1 MTRIRTGA
9 VTCLLAFLA
18 SLTLGA
24 CSVVRVDVDVYNGP
38 LANHEEV
45 QVEQLAAMV
54 MGARPLLAQLRDTL
68 QWHDACREPKD
79 GESYSQCILRQKN
92 ETIAKGITCRE
103 RESVLVAVDSRASD
117 ILTCNLN
124 HPAARVNELIKLYL
138 DQAEPVTVAAKV
150 AGDEAPVAGADPD
163 NENFSAFKEQVATF
177 EQQFLDLPETQSS
190 MKETAA
196 KITRMLD
203 PIRTWD
209 LLYQRRESTGFRMYN
224 AIREVG
230 NVNGPNIF
238 DITVNDRERI
248 MDRVLFFY
256 GPDAARD
263 LLELARIQPEI
274 LSSHD
279 QNDKDGQQ
287 SVSSDLQ
294 KIEDATAGRLKA
306 FYPRDRRGALQR
318 GRLDEGLA
326 TLIENYLIHK
336 RTCIAKFGNDCALH
350 GTFRKYS
357 VDKPIDAP
365 SAARLMQEAIVRFA
379 NKLVTIADHE
389 ILLKRDG
396 GSPQQF
402 TGAAAQQLDEN
413 VLVLQAIGN
422 SILAQADEIHRRR
435 THDVGIRDDFRKK
448 AAIQSLATTYGIN
461 LDFDEGRNTHRT
473 SANTVEVLDQLIE
486 RLKFM
491 HIAAKAPRGS
501 GMCEASTPT
510 VASDG
515 DGETKSEERQKEV
528 KGKSSNSAQPAG
540 SGELQAAQQA
550 ATGRPGNPDQSKSCN
565 PRANGP
571 EATQI
576 EAAIKLAYEY
586 RSGMVY
592 IRPPSAYLR
601 QVFAASGLQDGTA
614 GAWRNMLEEQGA
626 RSLPFSGL
634 FGFEGL
640 RGENS
645 NERQRRIRAEID
657 KQFWNNINSVRLAG
671 FGATNF
677 VLVKDDVGNW
687 YAKNVEADPSQ
698 IYQSVQSSLLFAVG
712 GNVNADLL
720 LQRNLEREALEE
732 KGGSYTKL
740 LQNTE
745 YTKLRDQNRKRFAGV
760 ESSDLTPAF
769 VGFREAYVDAIAT
782 LGEDVVAVIS
792 ADPAGTTGLAADLR
806 NIATESGKLIPSTEN
821 PAVGTDMAHVV
832 RQINAAFTG
841 RFDPVTIGRTA
852 PTTLADASSMAAGI
866 EQATEQLVALRDDV
880 LRHLVDPTAASG
892 ETCKKL
898 RTTVS
903 SATQALVDASNK
915 LKNADD
921 NSRPSAGKAVVDASD
936 NLDSARTTLEDCEN
950 DQAAAALTVVQ
961 RSNGWAYLRAR
972 IHGRLDRTLHSWLD
986 RQVAALDS
994 FEQAVQV
1001 MAKVRTTAPA
1011 SAN

>member
-68 QWHDACREPKD
+68 QWHEACRTPE
-79 GESYSQCILRQKN
+79 GNESYSGCILKRKTAAIGP
-92 ETIAKGITCRE
+92 EKLCRE
-103 RESVLVAVDSRASD
+103 INSVLSAADSRHRDVLA
-117 ILTCNLN
+117 CKLN
-124 HPAARVNELIKLYL
+124 HPAARVNDLLALYNDQELIATIEKRTPISINTNIPKVVDFRKKVLQFNSLIEKL
-138 DQAEPVTVAAKV
+138 
-150 AGDEAPVAGADPD
+150 PD
-163 NENFSAFKEQVATF
+163 SQNDVSDISLKMTSM
-177 EQQFLDLPETQSS
+177 LDLRQ
-190 MKETAA
+190 
-196 KITRMLD
+196 
-203 PIRTWD
+203 TWD
-209 LLYQRRESTGFRMYN
+209 QIVRNRNGISMDLYA
-224 AIREVG
+224 AIREIG
-230 NVNGPNIF
+230 NDGKPNIF
-238 DITVNDRERI
+238 HIPQADRPRIMALIFFLYGRPAAYDLLSLANTAPKILKDPAISGAVNSTNDSDITENNHSTNFLFDKYEISDAGKRET
-248 MDRVLFFY
+248 VY
-256 GPDAARD
+256 
-263 LLELARIQPEI
+263 Q
-274 LSSHD
+274 
-279 QNDKDGQQ
+279 
-287 SVSSDLQ
+287 
-294 KIEDATAGRLKA
+294 GRGSL
-306 FYPRDRRGALQR
+306 GR
-318 GRLDEGLA
+318 GRLPEGLA
-326 TLIENYLIHK
+326 TLIDEYLILK
-336 RTCIAKFGNDCALH
+336 RACIAKFGNECALH
-350 GTFRKYS
+350 GSFRKYK

-365 SAARLMQEAIVRFA
+365 SAARLMLEAFVRFA
-379 NKLVTIADHE
+379 SKLVTIADHE

-396 GSPQQF
+396 SGPRQF
-402 TGAAAQQLDEN
+402 TGAAAQQLDQN

-422 SILAQADEIHRRR
+422 LILAQADEIYRRSA
-435 THDVGIRDDFRKK
+435 HELGIRDDFRTE
-448 AAIQSLATTYGIN
+448 AAIQSLATTYGIKS
-461 LDFDEGRNTHRT
+461 DFKDSE
-473 SANTVEVLDQLIE
+473 SEKLPAESTVVVLDQLIE

-491 HIAAKAPRGS
+491 HVAATAPRS
-501 GMCEASTPT
+501 AVQCDVAKPT
-510 VASDG
+510 DTNAVN
-515 DGETKSEERQKEV
+515 GERTSKQDTKDQV
-528 KGKSSNSAQPAG
+528 TSAQSAE
-540 SGELQAAQQA
+540 SGLQQA
-550 ATGRPGNPDQSKSCN
+550 ATGKPGNPGQSKSCN
-565 PRANGP
+565 PCANCP
-571 EATQI
+571 EAKQI

-614 GAWRNMLEEQGA
+614 GAWRNMLDEQAA
-626 RSLPFSGL
+626 RSLPFGL
-634 FGFEGL
+634 HNLGNE
-640 RGENS
+640 S
-645 NERQRRIRAEID
+645 SERQRRIRAEID

-671 FGATNF
+671 FGTTNF

-745 YTKLRDQNRKRFAGV
+745 YTKLRDQNRKRFTGV

-880 LRHLVDPTAASG
+880 LRQLVDPTAASG

-903 SATQALVDASNK
+903 SATQALLDASNK

-972 IHGRLDRTLHSWLD
+972 IQGRLDRTLHSWLN